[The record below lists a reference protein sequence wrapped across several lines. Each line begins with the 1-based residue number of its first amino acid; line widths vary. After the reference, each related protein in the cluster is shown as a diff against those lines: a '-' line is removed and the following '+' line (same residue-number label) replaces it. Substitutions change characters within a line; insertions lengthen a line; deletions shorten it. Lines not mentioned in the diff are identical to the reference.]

1 MNTSFTLVSPF
12 GGHESWEEM
21 MQLVT
26 HKKFKGGHLMPS
38 GKGTWSWEQK
48 DTSSCPATRQP
59 TTDDYEPFKKGGGAR

>member
-26 HKKFKGGHLMPS
+26 HKKFKGGHPMPS
-38 GKGTWSWEQK
+38 GKGTVVMGAKGYVFLSGN
-48 DTSSCPATRQP
+48 TA